1 MSLGRKL
8 LFLYEMNIGMSYAL
22 SFRESLITFIIKN
35 FIPNEVSSL
44 RYPSYCSPNSNSERA
59 NAQNGFVRDLCP
71 GQRCNQP

>member
-22 SFRESLITFIIKN
+22 SFRESLITFSIKN

-44 RYPSYCSPNSNSERA
+44 R
-59 NAQNGFVRDLCP
+59 
-71 GQRCNQP
+71 